1 MPDDRAGHILDSA
14 LTVFRQYGYAKTTMQ
29 DIARAAGMSRAAL
42 YLHFAGKEELFRA
55 GSRRAHSRALGLVDA
70 SLAEKGDVLSR
81 IDTAMAAYFTEL
93 TAQISS
99 SAHGG
104 ELFDATHT
112 ITEDVVGEARTALVA
127 RLTSALEEA
136 AEAGEVRFAAVDTTA
151 EELALLLLAVMDGL
165 KNTSADTAVR
175 HERGTL
181 FLRLMRAA
189 LTSPAETGG

>member
-81 IDTAMAAYFTEL
+81 IDTATAAYFTEL

-165 KNTSADTAVR
+165 KNASANPAVR
-175 HERGTL
+175 HERRTL

>member
-81 IDTAMAAYFTEL
+81 IDTAMTAYFTEL

-127 RLTSALEEA
+127 RLTVALEEA

-151 EELALLLLAVMDGL
+151 EDLALLLLSVMDGL
-165 KNTSADTAVR
+165 KNTSPDPAVR
-175 HERGTL
+175 HERRTL
-181 FLRLMRAA
+181 FLRLTRAA
-189 LTSPAETGG
+189 LTSPGETGD

>member
-55 GSRRAHSRALGLVDA
+55 GSRRAHSRALELVDA
-70 SLAEKGDVLSR
+70 SLAEEGDVLSM
-81 IDTAMAAYFTEL
+81 IDTAIAAYFTEL

-112 ITEDVVGEARTALVA
+112 ITEDIVGEARTALVA
-127 RLTSALEEA
+127 RLTVALEEA
-136 AEAGEVRFAAVDTTA
+136 AEAGDVRFAAVDTTA
-151 EELALLLLAVMDGL
+151 EDLALLLLSVMDGL
-165 KNTSADTAVR
+165 KNTSPDPAVR
-175 HERGTL
+175 HERRTL
-181 FLRLMRAA
+181 FLRLTRAA
-189 LTSPAETGG
+189 LTSPGETGD

>member
-14 LTVFRQYGYAKTTMQ
+14 LTVFHQYGYAKTTMQ

-55 GSRRAHSRALGLVDA
+55 GSRRAHLRALGLVDA
-70 SLAEKGDVLSR
+70 SLAEQGDVLSR
-81 IDTAMAAYFTEL
+81 IDAAMAAYFTEL

-112 ITEDVVGEARTALVA
+112 ITEDIVGEARTALVA
-127 RLTSALEEA
+127 RLAVALEEA

-165 KNTSADTAVR
+165 KNTSTDPAGR
-175 HERGTL
+175 HERRTL
-181 FLRLMRAA
+181 FLRVMRAA
-189 LTSPAETGG
+189 LTSPTETGG

>member
-136 AEAGEVRFAAVDTTA
+136 AEAGEVRFAAVDTTP

-165 KNTSADTAVR
+165 KNTSANPAVR
-175 HERGTL
+175 HERKTL

-189 LTSPAETGG
+189 LTSPAETGD

>member
-81 IDTAMAAYFTEL
+81 IDTATAAYFTEL

-165 KNTSADTAVR
+165 KNASANPAVR
-175 HERGTL
+175 HERRTL

-189 LTSPAETGG
+189 ITSPAETGG

>member
-99 SAHGG
+99 SVHGG

-127 RLTSALEEA
+127 RLTSALREA

-165 KNTSADTAVR
+165 KNVSANPAVR
-175 HERGTL
+175 HERKTL